1 MKKVLMVW
9 IEDQTSH
16 NIPLGQSLVQSKALT
31 LSSNSQSLREVRK
44 LQKKSWKLAGAAS
57 QGLRGKNAAFI
68 KVQGE
73 AVRTDAEVAASY
85 SEDLAEIINEGD
97 CTKQQIFNVNGTAFY
112 WKKCILG
119 LA

>member
-1 MKKVLMVW
+1 MEVSRVG
-9 IEDQTSH
+9 SR
-16 NIPLGQSLVQSKALT
+16 
-31 LSSNSQSLREVRK
+31 SLRK
-44 LQKKSWKLAGAAS
+44 
-57 QGLRGKNAAFI
+57 KNAVFV

-73 AVRTDAEVAASY
+73 AARTDVEIAASY

-97 CTKQQIFNVNGTAFY
+97 STKQQIFNVDGTAFY

>member
-31 LSSNSQSLREVRK
+31 LSSNSQSLQEVRK
-44 LQKKSWKLAGAAS
+44 LQKKSWKLAGASS

-68 KVQGE
+68 KVQAE
-73 AVRTDAEVAASY
+73 ATRTDAEVAASY

-97 CTKQQIFNVNGTAFY
+97 CTKQQIFSVNGTAFY

>member
-9 IEDQTSH
+9 IEHTSH
-16 NIPLGQSLVQSKALT
+16 YIPLGQSLVQSKTVT
-31 LSSNSQSLREVRK
+31 LSSNSERLREVRT
-44 LQKKSWKLAGAAS
+44 LQKKSWKLAGVGS
-57 QGLRGKNAAFI
+57 RGLREKNAVFI

-73 AVRTDAEVAASY
+73 AARTDVEIAASY
-85 SEDLAEIINEGD
+85 SDLAEIINEGD
-97 CTKQQIFNVNGTAFY
+97 CTKQQIFNVDGTAFY